1 MSYDTPDDF
10 LLDVRRKSK
19 HLPPRQAPPDPSSA
33 LARVPDADQGWKGSP
48 PISVPFRP
56 RLSPDAWLMAIRD
69 EGKGEYWGDMN
80 LYQGMYGEADP
91 DR

>member
-1 MSYDTPDDF
+1 
-10 LLDVRRKSK
+10 
-19 HLPPRQAPPDPSSA
+19 
-33 LARVPDADQGWKGSP
+33 
-48 PISVPFRP
+48 
-56 RLSPDAWLMAIRD
+56 MAIRD